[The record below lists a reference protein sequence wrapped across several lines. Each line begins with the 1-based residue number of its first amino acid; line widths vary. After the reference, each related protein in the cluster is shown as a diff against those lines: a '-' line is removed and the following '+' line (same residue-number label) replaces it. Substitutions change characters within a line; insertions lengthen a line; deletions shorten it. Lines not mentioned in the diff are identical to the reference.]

1 MSAVSIWVQ
10 VQVSFAK
17 YTRGRVL
24 AQRGCIFGKLQ
35 YIQVFTGLAFFLA
48 CLLVFCHRFAL
59 VHYTEHKT
67 KIGNASTLLLTFSQ
81 FDHLTDELMPWD
93 YWWFNILGM
102 VLVPCTR
109 KQRAYIVEMVN
120 TDQGVYVREGTEPVH
135 HPHSYCTNP
144 IPSWLTGLINY
155 QLCWGNHK
163 MENII
168 VHKNQSGGRL
178 ALGVNEALLWGSCVI
193 GVSLSEPHTS
203 KTTLHSCVAI
213 LVCLWPMHDCCQSA
227 VLATRSKAY
236 WSRSNFRF
244 VHLWTIN
251 GRLLT
256 GSTKRQS
263 QMPEIQLIISL

>member
-1 MSAVSIWVQ
+1 MSAGAGFICKIHKGESVS
-10 VQVSFAK
+10 SK
-17 YTRGRVL
+17 G
-24 AQRGCIFGKLQ
+24 G
-35 YIQVFTGLAFFLA
+35 VFSGNYSTYRFSQALLFFLA

>member
-17 YTRGRVL
+17 YTRGRVF
-24 AQRGCIFGKLQ
+24 AQTEVYFQKSIVRTNFPRPC
-35 YIQVFTGLAFFLA
+35 FFFFFA

-67 KIGNASTLLLTFSQ
+67 KIGKASTLLLTFSQ

-93 YWWFNILGM
+93 YWWFNIPGM
-102 VLVPCTR
+102 VLVSCTR
-109 KQRAYIVEMVN
+109 EQRAQLKWWTQIKGFMCGRELSLFNIPTPIYQPN
-120 TDQGVYVREGTEPVH
+120 T
-135 HPHSYCTNP
+135 
-144 IPSWLTGLINY
+144 WLTGLINY

-163 MENII
+163 MANITL
-168 VHKNQSGGRL
+168 HKNQSGGRL

-203 KTTLHSCVAI
+203 ETTLGSCVAI
-213 LVCLWPMHDCCQSA
+213 LVWLWPMHDYCQSA
-227 VLATRSKAY
+227 ALATWSKAY
-236 WSRSNFRF
+236 WSRSNFWF

-256 GSTKRQS
+256 GNTKQQS
-263 QMPEIQLIISL
+263 QMPEIKLIISL